1 MENINNSVVAEKH
14 GEGFFAEN
22 KHLPRRQF
30 FGYFG
35 AAAGLAAVVASGCK
49 VRKIQTDTNSLDL
62 GKGDFGI
69 LNYAYALEQLE
80 AAFYTKVTESFY
92 TGITAIEKEFLMDIK
107 NDEVAHREW
116 FKKTL
121 FLNKIQDL
129 KYEFDFSSVNFS
141 NRNSVLKTA
150 KMMEDIG
157 VSAYNGAGPL
167 LKLDTFVR
175 YAGKIVSVEARHAA
189 AIRDLIS
196 YGDFAGADAVD
207 AKGLDLART
216 PMEVIDMTAKFFKTR
231 INGANLPTS

>member
-1 MENINNSVVAEKH
+1 MKQQDMTGQPQNGLLDAQVQ
-14 GEGFFAEN
+14 
-22 KHLPRRQF
+22 RRSF
-30 FGYFG
+30 IKYAGAG
-35 AAAGLAAVVASGCK
+35 AVGIALAAASCK
-49 VRKIQTDTNSLDL
+49 VRKIDSTNALDL

-80 AAFYTKVTESFY
+80 AAFYTKVVENFY
-92 TGITAIEKEFLMDIK
+92 SGATAIEKEFLMDIK

-129 KYEFDFSSVNFS
+129 TYEFDFSSVNFS

-150 KMMEDIG
+150 KAMEDIG

-189 AIRDLIS
+189 AIRDLLS

-216 PMEVIDMTAKFFKTR
+216 PLEVIDMTAKFFKTR
-231 INGANLPTS
+231 INGNNLPITA

>member
-1 MENINNSVVAEKH
+1 MENLNKS
-14 GEGFFAEN
+14 GEERSQTLSLFEQ
-22 KHLPRRQF
+22 KPLPRRQF
-30 FGYFG
+30 FGYLG
-35 AAAGLAAVVASGCK
+35 ASAAVVAIGASSCK
-49 VRKIQTDTNSLDL
+49 VRKIMPATNSLDL

-80 AAFYTKVTESFY
+80 AAFYTKVCENFY
-92 TGITAIEKEFLMDIK
+92 SGITPIEKEFLMDIK

-129 KYEFDFSSVNFS
+129 SYEFDFSSVNFN

-150 KMMEDIG
+150 KAMEDIG

-167 LKLDTFVR
+167 IKFDTFLR

-207 AKGLDLART
+207 GKGLDLARS
-216 PMEVIDMTAKFFKTR
+216 PQEVIELTAKFFKTR
-231 INGANLPTS
+231 IDGRNLPTI

>member
-1 MENINNSVVAEKH
+1 MKNIVEAK
-14 GEGFFAEN
+14 
-22 KHLPRRQF
+22 LPRRQF
-30 FGYFG
+30 FGYLG
-35 AAAGLAAVVASGCK
+35 ASAGLLAVAASGCK
-49 VRKIQTDTNSLDL
+49 VRKVSTDTNILDL

-69 LNYAYALEQLE
+69 LNFAYALEQLE
-80 AAFYTKVTESFY
+80 AAFYTKVAENFY
-92 TGITAIEKEFLMDIK
+92 TGITPIEKEFLTDIK
-107 NDEVAHREW
+107 NDEIAHREW

-129 KYEFDFSSVNFS
+129 TYEFDFSSVNFS

-150 KMMEDIG
+150 KTMEDTG

-189 AIRDLIS
+189 AIRDLLS

-207 AKGLDLART
+207 SKGLDLARS
-216 PMEVIDMTAKFFKTR
+216 PLEVIDLTAKFFKTR
-231 INGANLPTS
+231 INGNNLPVNT